1 MSNLDKFEV
10 EQEEAENE
18 VINSVL
24 QEEEEEKPKP
34 KKKRGNYK
42 MTPERKAQL
51 LENLKKGRERSKET
65 RAKKKLARQIK
76 EAEKLEEIDNT
87 IQLKIDTTNK
97 NKKLEEKILE
107 LQKELE
113 KQKVKELKEEE
124 PEEEEPEIVEEIIVK
139 KKKPKKKV
147 IKKIIYESED
157 EWDKEE
163 EIKEKTKEPKKEKKV
178 EEKKKDIEPA
188 DNKVKPL
195 NLRKI
200 AMW

>member
-1 MSNLDKFEV
+1 MSNLDNFEL

-51 LENLKKGRERSKET
+51 LENLKKGREKSKEV

-87 IQLKIDTTNK
+87 IQLKIDSTNK

-113 KQKVKELKEEE
+113 KHKVKKEEVKE
-124 PEEEEPEIVEEIIVK
+124 EHEEEEPEIVEEIIVK
-139 KKKPKKKV
+139 KKKPKQRRNLKGKL
-147 IKKIIYESED
+147 D
-157 EWDKEE
+157 EF
-163 EIKEKTKEPKKEKKV
+163 I
-178 EEKKKDIEPA
+178 
-188 DNKVKPL
+188 
-195 NLRKI
+195 
-200 AMW
+200 